1 MSAPLRER
9 RSLSKEIAVCA
20 VMTALLI
27 GGQLAFSAVVGIEI
41 VTVLL
46 LTFSWSFG
54 ARRGVWTA
62 VAFSLLRCLLW
73 GFHPPAIALYLLY
86 YPAFALLFGSL
97 GSARRAG
104 GRPTARGCGASTRP
118 SAPRGAA
125 ANEQAR
131 HHVPL

>member
-54 ARRGVWTA
+54 ARSGVWTA
-62 VAFSLLRCLLW
+62 VALGARAARAASPCP
-73 GFHPPAIALYLLY
+73 GCSPPIYC
-86 YPAFALLFGSL
+86 YPPSPRAVPFV
-97 GSARRAG
+97 RR
-104 GRPTARGCGASTRP
+104 PIF
-118 SAPRGAA
+118 
-125 ANEQAR
+125 
-131 HHVPL
+131 

>member
-46 LTFSWSFG
+46 LTFS
-54 ARRGVWTA
+54 
-62 VAFSLLRCLLW
+62 
-73 GFHPPAIALYLLY
+73 
-86 YPAFALLFGSL
+86 
-97 GSARRAG
+97 
-104 GRPTARGCGASTRP
+104 
-118 SAPRGAA
+118 
-125 ANEQAR
+125 
-131 HHVPL
+131 